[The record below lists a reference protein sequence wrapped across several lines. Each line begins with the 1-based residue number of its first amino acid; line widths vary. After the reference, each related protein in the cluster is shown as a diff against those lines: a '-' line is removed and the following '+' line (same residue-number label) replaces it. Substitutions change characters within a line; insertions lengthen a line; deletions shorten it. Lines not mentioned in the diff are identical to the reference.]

1 MTEIRIPVPR
11 LPRGL
16 GANLAGLLGLVAVA
30 LAIGGLTGN
39 WWWSLLLGGLFAVG
53 LSYVAQTHAA
63 VAESAATTSVA
74 AARTRGTAPVRGL
87 PVPATA

>member
-16 GANLAGLLGLVAVA
+16 VANLVGLLGLVGVVLAV
-30 LAIGGLTGN
+30 GGLTGN
-39 WWWSLLLGGLFAVG
+39 WWWSVLLGGVFAVA

-63 VAESAATTSVA
+63 AEEPPAEKPSLRPVA
-74 AARTRGTAPVRGL
+74 AAKSA
-87 PVPATA
+87 

>member
-16 GANLAGLLGLVAVA
+16 GANLVGLLGLVAAV

-39 WWWSLLLGGLFAVG
+39 WWWSVLAGGLVAVV
-53 LSYVAQTHAA
+53 LSYVAQTHAVSAAEDESRPRLAA
-63 VAESAATTSVA
+63 VAKSA
-74 AARTRGTAPVRGL
+74 
-87 PVPATA
+87 

>member
-16 GANLAGLLGLVAVA
+16 FANLVGLAGLIAAV
-30 LAIGGLTGN
+30 LAVGGLTGN
-39 WWWSLLLGGLFAVG
+39 WWWSVLVGGLVAVG

-63 VAESAATTSVA
+63 AAPAEPAKLRPVA
-74 AARTRGTAPVRGL
+74 AAKTA
-87 PVPATA
+87 

>member
-16 GANLAGLLGLVAVA
+16 FANLLGLLGLAAVV
-30 LAIGGLTGN
+30 LAVGGLTSN
-39 WWWSLLLGGLFAVG
+39 WWWSVLLGGLVAVG

-63 VAESAATTSVA
+63 EDAPAEKPNLRPVA
-74 AARTRGTAPVRGL
+74 AAKSA
-87 PVPATA
+87 

>member
-30 LAIGGLTGN
+30 LAVGGLTGC

-63 VAESAATTSVA
+63 AETVEADATVPVVASARSRVRAVAATA
-74 AARTRGTAPVRGL
+74 
-87 PVPATA
+87 